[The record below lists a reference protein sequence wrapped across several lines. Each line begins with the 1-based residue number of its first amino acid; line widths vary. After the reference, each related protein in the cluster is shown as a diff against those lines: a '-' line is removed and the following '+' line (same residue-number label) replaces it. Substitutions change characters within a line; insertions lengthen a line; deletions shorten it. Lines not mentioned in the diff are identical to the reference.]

1 MTCRLRNLFIL
12 PFVFAISAS
21 FCMAQTGAITR
32 IEETDPSIV
41 YSGNWYTN
49 SSTGNSGGGAA
60 LTNATGARAVVTFT
74 GRAITWIG
82 VADRWNGLATVTVD
96 GQPYKIDGWGATTHY
111 QAVMFTVNGL
121 APGPHKLSIEINHER
136 GPNGEGSWVWI
147 DAFDVQDGGAVA
159 GGLPAATVG
168 HIENDNPA
176 VTYTGIW
183 YSNVNSVL
191 SGGTAVL
198 AVSSGAAVSLNFHGT
213 GVAWITYRDEWSGLA
228 RIILDNELKA
238 TIDTYLL
245 PQQARTAAYTVE
257 GLPLGDHSLRIE
269 VTGTHN
275 LRSGGSWVWLDAF
288 DVLQAGAI
296 QPQTPVL
303 SLNSTTYC
311 VGSSWILGATNA
323 LPNSSVRLIGTSNGT
338 SWSFPGW
345 TTTDAA
351 GNLSQTGT
359 FANGTQGTHTLTVEI
374 DGKTS
379 NTVSFAISD
388 CKP

>member
-1 MTCRLRNLFIL
+1 MTSRLRSLLLL
-12 PFVFAISAS
+12 PVVLALCGP
-21 FCMAQTGAITR
+21 FCLAQTGTLTR
-32 IEETDPSIV
+32 IEETDPSIT

-49 SSTGNSGGGAA
+49 ASPSNSKGGAA

-96 GQPYKIDGWGATTHY
+96 GQPYKIDGWGSTTLY

-121 APGPHKLSIEINHER
+121 SIGPHKLSIEINHER

-183 YSNVNSVL
+183 YSNANSVL

-198 AVSSGAAVSLNFHGT
+198 AVNPGSAVNLNFNGT
-213 GVAWITYRDEWSGLA
+213 GIAWITYRDEWSGLA
-228 RIILDNELKA
+228 RVILDNELKA

-245 PQQARTAAYTVE
+245 AGQARTAAYTIE

-275 LRSGGSWVWLDAF
+275 LRSQGSWVWLDAF
-288 DVLQAGAI
+288 DVIQAAAV
-296 QPQTPVL
+296 QPLTPIL
-303 SLNSTTYC
+303 SLNLTTYC
-311 VGSSWILGATNA
+311 VGNPWIMGISNS
-323 LPNSSVRLIGTSNGT
+323 LPNSSVRLIGVSNSA

-345 TTTDAA
+345 STTNGA
-351 GNLSQTGT
+351 GNLTHVGA
-359 FANGTQGTHTLTVEI
+359 FADGAQGSHTLTAEV
-374 DGKTS
+374 DGKVS
-379 NTVSFAISD
+379 NTVSFAVSN
-388 CKP
+388 CNP